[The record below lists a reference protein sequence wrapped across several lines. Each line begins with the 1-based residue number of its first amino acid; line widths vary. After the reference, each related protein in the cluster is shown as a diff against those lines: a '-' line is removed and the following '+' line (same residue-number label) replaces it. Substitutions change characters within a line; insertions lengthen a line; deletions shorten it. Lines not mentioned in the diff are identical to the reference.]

1 MSEFPFFLAFFVD
14 EIDEQASGDIIAD
27 ALKLLG
33 DHPGERKFPGTC
45 PSLRSNLP
53 FHLFFFF
60 KAFKRFL
67 KSFGSVADSAGA
79 SEQLLLDTVVD
90 LLEKNFSVGDERLG
104 VASSFFFPNLKS
116 R

>member
-1 MSEFPFFLAFFVD
+1 MRESSLGLVL
-14 EIDEQASGDIIAD
+14 ASGQT
-27 ALKLLG
+27 
-33 DHPGERKFPGTC
+33 HHST
-45 PSLRSNLP
+45 
-53 FHLFFFF
+53 FFFF
-60 KAFKRFL
+60 KKAFKRFL